1 MAAGSTKCNNTT
13 NQQLNSG
20 EEKMMDVAADKSA
33 GRKDSNEFK
42 GAELHTFWTYPLRQ
56 RLSLPHLQKTMHSL
70 SKQPV
75 KRSYY
80 R

>member
-20 EEKMMDVAADKSA
+20 EERMMDVAADMSA

-42 GAELHTFWTYPLRQ
+42 RAELHTYGT
-56 RLSLPHLQKTMHSL
+56 
-70 SKQPV
+70 
-75 KRSYY
+75 
-80 R
+80 